1 MSPKEDESEITGID
15 EFSLEMLE
23 LDFGAPA
30 LSPLNSFLMDQIDA
44 VGCDYEDDQVKNE
57 DSNGELD
64 LSDDETRMLD
74 ELGPINPAAEIVIEW
89 QALTD
94 DQLLLLEALDIEEKS
109 DHNIKDRVS
118 GMVEIWTSNQA
129 RLKAVKTSRKTQT
142 DTQRE
147 IDAYRAGPGRP
158 DYNEYKRALYAAKIE
173 ATESRTVRS
182 YGVPNDEAKAAR
194 RREKKR
200 VAAVKSRAEAK
211 KAKAKLTGA

>member
-1 MSPKEDESEITGID
+1 MSPKEDESEIAGLH
-15 EFSLEMLE
+15 EFSLEMLK
-23 LDFGAPA
+23 LDFDAPA
-30 LSPLNSFLMDQIDA
+30 LSPLNSSLMDEINA
-44 VGCDYEDDQVKNE
+44 VGCDDQEDQENE
-57 DSNGELD
+57 NSNSELD

-94 DQLLLLEALDIEEKS
+94 DQLLMLEALDIEEKS

-158 DYNEYKRALYAAKIE
+158 DYNEYQRTLYAAKIE
-173 ATESRTVRS
+173 ATEGRTVRS
-182 YGVPNDEAKAAR
+182 YGVPNDEAKLAK
-194 RREKKR
+194 RRER
-200 VAAVKSRAEAK
+200 NRLAAIASRER
-211 KAKAKLTGA
+211 AKAKRAGA